1 MCIYIYIYTYVY
13 VYVYMCVYI
22 YIYIYIYMYIY
33 VFIYIYRDDP
43 KRFIRCP
50 ENNKHKKIAINK
62 LGHKGLDMISG

>member
-1 MCIYIYIYTYVY
+1 
-13 VYVYMCVYI
+13 
-22 YIYIYIYMYIY
+22 MYIY